1 MLTAEERTICQR
13 IGIDEA
19 AFLAAKTPETRQ
31 NLPAPVSELSGRSAA
46 LTAEEQTICR
56 RCGITEAAFLA
67 ARNAA

>member
-1 MLTAEERTICQR
+1 MLTAEERTICH
-13 IGIDEA
+13 GLGLDEA
-19 AFLAAKTPETRQ
+19 AFLAAKTAEARRNP
-31 NLPAPVSELSGRSAA
+31 PAPVSALSGRPAA